1 MRVEN
6 VNGLEYSPSTLDY
19 SSHHLLIATLSRRTR
34 CVDEV
39 RERISARPGLIPNL
53 EQVADELAVSP
64 RTLRR
69 RLAAE
74 GTNFQKLLDQVR
86 LDMAR
91 EYLAISTLTVG
102 TIAELLGF
110 SHQANFGHAF
120 KRWCGLS
127 PRQYREKWAGVNC
140 YPKSRSSGP
149 PRAETQDIV
158 AGHL

>member
-1 MRVEN
+1 MRLEN
-6 VNGLEYSPSTLDY
+6 GNRLESSPSALDY
-19 SSHHLLIATLSRRTR
+19 SSHHLLIATLSRRTS

-39 RERISARPGLIPNL
+39 RERISARPGFIPNL
-53 EQVADELAVSP
+53 EQVANDLAVSP

-74 GTNFQKLLDQVR
+74 GTKFQKVLDEVR
-86 LDMAR
+86 LDMAQ
-91 EYLAISTLTVG
+91 EYLAISTLPVG

-127 PRQYREKWAGVNC
+127 PRQYREKWAGVDC
-140 YPKSRSSGP
+140 YPKTRSSGHRP
-149 PRAETQDIV
+149 VI
-158 AGHL
+158 